1 MKPDNQHSDVHG
13 VNSSRV
19 NLRDKKNNA
28 NGAAVIFLDL
38 QGK

>member
-1 MKPDNQHSDVHG
+1 MKPDNQRSHAHG

-19 NLRDKKNNA
+19 NLKDKKNNA
-28 NGAAVIFLDL
+28 NGATVIFLDL

>member
-1 MKPDNQHSDVHG
+1 MKPDNQRSNAHG

-28 NGAAVIFLDL
+28 DGSSGYFS
-38 QGK
+38 